1 MKRER
6 QIKFRC
12 NATELLTIKS
22 KSNQAG
28 MTPARYSR
36 ESALGNQITI
46 RRMSKDEKE
55 ALMQL
60 SRIGNNLNQL
70 TRYFHEGQMMYTK
83 LAKLINE
90 IEKKLE
96 EIL

>member
-1 MKRER
+1 MKREK

-28 MTPARYSR
+28 MNPAKYCR
-36 ESALGNQITI
+36 ESALENQIII
-46 RRMSKDEKE
+46 RRMSKDEKN

-70 TRYFHEGQMMYTK
+70 TRYFHEGERMYTE
-83 LAKLINE
+83 LTKLISE
-90 IEKKLE
+90 IENKLE
-96 EIL
+96 ELL